1 MMKVLPFFHGTFAIK
16 SVWAATPQRIYRAW
30 ADPTVKAQW
39 FRGPP
44 ERWSEVRR
52 SMDFRVGGLEVAEG
66 RFNDSGMT
74 ALFEARY
81 HVIEP
86 SRRLVY
92 VYDLHLSGELHSVTL
107 SSLDL
112 EPDGDRT
119 RVSYTEQIVFMDG
132 QDGIEMRRDGT
143 EGHFETIESMLKQNA
158 IRQ

>member
-1 MMKVLPFFHGTFAIK
+1 MKALPLFHGTFAVK
-16 SVWAATPQRIYRAW
+16 RVWAATPRRIFSAW
-30 ADPTVKAQW
+30 ADPVVKAQW

-44 ERWSEVRR
+44 EKWSEVRR

-74 ALFEARY
+74 TLFEARY
-81 HVIEP
+81 HVIEQG
-86 SRRLVY
+86 RRLVY
-92 VYDLHLSGELHSVTL
+92 VYDLHLSGELHSITL

-132 QDGIEMRRDGT
+132 QDGIEKRRDGT
-143 EGHFETIESMLKQNA
+143 EEAFETIESILKQNV
-158 IRQ
+158 IHQ

>member
-1 MMKVLPFFHGTFAIK
+1 MTSLPSFHGSFTIK
-16 SVWAATPQRIYRAW
+16 RNWTATPQRIFSAW
-30 ADPTVKAQW
+30 ADPAFKAQW

-44 ERWSEVRR
+44 DLWIEVRR

-66 RFNDSGMT
+66 RFSESGMT
-74 ALFEARY
+74 TLFEARY

-86 SRRLVY
+86 GRRLVF

-112 EPDGDRT
+112 VPEGDRT

-132 QDGIEMRRDGT
+132 KDGVEMRRNGT
-143 EGHFETIESMLKQNA
+143 EGHFEAIEKLLEKSRISQ
-158 IRQ
+158 

>member
-1 MMKVLPFFHGTFAIK
+1 MMKALPLFHGTFAVK
-16 SVWAATPQRIYRAW
+16 RVWAATPQRIFSAW
-30 ADPTVKAQW
+30 ADPTIKARW

-44 ERWSEVRR
+44 QKWSEVRR

-74 ALFEARY
+74 TLFEGRY

-86 SRRLVY
+86 GRRLVY
-92 VYDLHLSGELHSVTL
+92 VYDLRLSGELHSVTL

-132 QDGIEMRRDGT
+132 QDGIEKRRDGT
-143 EGHFETIESMLKQNA
+143 EEAFETIENMLMMA
-158 IRQ
+158 A

>member
-1 MMKVLPFFHGTFAIK
+1 MKALPLFHGTFAIK
-16 SVWAATPQRIYRAW
+16 RVWAAKPQRIFSAW
-30 ADPTVKAQW
+30 ADPTMKAQW

-44 ERWSEVRR
+44 EKWSEVRR

-74 ALFEARY
+74 TLFEGRY

-86 SRRLVY
+86 GRRLVY
-92 VYDLHLSGELHSVTL
+92 VYDLRLSGELHSVTL

-132 QDGIEMRRDGT
+132 EDGIEKRRDGT
-143 EGHFETIESMLKQNA
+143 EEAFETIENMLKQNA
-158 IRQ
+158 IHP

>member
-1 MMKVLPFFHGTFAIK
+1 MKALPFFHGTFAIK
-16 SVWAATPQRIYRAW
+16 RVWAATPQRVFHAW
-30 ADPTVKAQW
+30 TDPAMKAQW

-44 ERWSEVRR
+44 GKWSELRR

-66 RFNDSGMT
+66 RFTDSGMT
-74 ALFEARY
+74 TLFESRY

-86 SRRLVY
+86 DRRLVY
-92 VYDLHLSGELHSVTL
+92 VYDLRLSGELHSVTL

-132 QDGIEMRRDGT
+132 QDGTQMRRDGT
-143 EGHFETIESMLKQNA
+143 EGHFEKIESLLKQNA
-158 IRQ
+158 IHQ

>member
-1 MMKVLPFFHGTFAIK
+1 MKALPSFHGTFAIK
-16 SVWAATPQRIYRAW
+16 RVWAATPQRIFSAW
-30 ADPTVKAQW
+30 ADPALKARW

-44 ERWSEVRR
+44 EQWTEVRR

-66 RFNDSGMT
+66 RFNESGMST
-74 ALFEARY
+74 LFEARY

-86 SRRLVY
+86 GRRLVY

-132 QDGIEMRRDGT
+132 QDGIEMRRGGT
-143 EGHFETIESMLKQNA
+143 EWHFETIENMLKQNG
-158 IRQ
+158 IHQ